1 MRIAFI
7 GASEEVKNII
17 KNFIKEDHEI
27 MVIDDDKNRI
37 EDIRRE
43 FDVASFLGDLL
54 NFNIYS
60 EIGLHKADMVIVAH
74 PQDTINVIVCMY
86 AKKLGVPRIIAIV
99 SDRKIADVVKGFDI
113 VSDVIVRSDEIS
125 FKIIEKIYNIDYIH
139 IDAENVIAV
148 IDTDKLRQYIGRNI
162 KELFDEEV
170 KILLILT
177 RDGNILH
184 INNNQDYVV
193 KDGDRIII
201 YTKISKLKEISGIE

>member
-54 NFNIYS
+54 NLNIYS
-60 EIGLHKADMVIVAH
+60 EVGLHKADMVIAAH
-74 PQDTINVIVCMY
+74 PQDTINAIVCMY

-99 SDRKIADVVKGFDI
+99 SNRKIADVLKELEI
-113 VSDVIVRSDEIS
+113 VSEVIVRSDEIAS
-125 FKIIEKIYNIDYIH
+125 RIIEKMYSISYIH
-139 IDAENVIAV
+139 IDNENVIAV
-148 IDTDKLRQYIGRNI
+148 IDTNKSKQYIGKNI
-162 KELFDEEV
+162 KELFDENT
-170 KILLILT
+170 KILTVLT
-177 RDGNILH
+177 SDGNILS
-184 INNNQDYVV
+184 IDNTKDYVL
-193 KDGDRIII
+193 KEGDKIVI
-201 YTKISKLKEISGIE
+201 YTKTNKLKEISEIL